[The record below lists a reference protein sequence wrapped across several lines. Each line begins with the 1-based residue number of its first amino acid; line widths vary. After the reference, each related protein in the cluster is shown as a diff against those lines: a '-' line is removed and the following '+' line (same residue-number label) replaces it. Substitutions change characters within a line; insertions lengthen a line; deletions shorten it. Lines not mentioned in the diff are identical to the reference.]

1 MIRARPSLAINGIL
15 LSLIVGGLAGC
26 KPSPAAGGRSDPAV
40 LSQPTFE
47 KILGDNNAAIASGEA
62 LVKGPIESALVP
74 LELVNL
80 YTERARLTGNYDDYG
95 RAEDMLARFPEKFK
109 ALDGLCLAR
118 AKLNFTLHRLS
129 RVKGELEGCPRLN
142 GTVEDVGL
150 RADVAFYTGRYKDAG
165 IIYRALVNQVGT
177 PQPYIHLA
185 L

>member
-1 MIRARPSLAINGIL
+1 MITRLSSAIGAGIL
-15 LSLIVGGLAGC
+15 LPLIVCAMVGC
-26 KPSPAAGGRSDPAV
+26 KPSPRPGDRPDPAV

-95 RAEDMLARFPEKFK
+95 RAEDLLARFPAKFK
-109 ALDGLCLAR
+109 AMDGLCLAR

-129 RVKGELEGCPRLN
+129 PVKG
-142 GTVEDVGL
+142 
-150 RADVAFYTGRYKDAG
+150 
-165 IIYRALVNQVGT
+165 
-177 PQPYIHLA
+177 
-185 L
+185 